1 MEKEKEKKSGGAA
14 RFFKAV
20 FVHNIGYKLLAVG
33 IGALLVLL
41 AVVL

>member
-41 AVVL
+41 GVVL

>member
-20 FVHNIGYKLLAVG
+20 LVHNIGYKLLAVG